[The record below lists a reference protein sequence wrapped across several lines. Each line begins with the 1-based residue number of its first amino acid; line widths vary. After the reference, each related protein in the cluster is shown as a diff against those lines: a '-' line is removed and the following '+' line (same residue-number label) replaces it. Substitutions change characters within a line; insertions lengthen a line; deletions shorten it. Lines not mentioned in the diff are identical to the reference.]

1 MSSFKIFYK
10 YLRRD
15 LLLAYR
21 HRAELCLPW
30 LFFILVTVLIPL
42 AQNPDATI
50 LRSIGSGMI
59 WIAALLATLLGLE
72 RLFRSD
78 FEDGTLE
85 QYLLSTQP
93 LTVVVAG
100 KIVAHWLV
108 TGLPLIL
115 IAPVLA
121 WMLQMPAHVIIPLL
135 LSLLL
140 GTPALSLLGAISMA
154 LVVGLR
160 QGGML
165 LVLVTL
171 PLYVPVLIFGASV
184 VNQAML
190 NLPVQSELALLAAI
204 SVLALTLAPFATAF
218 ALRASVE

>member
-1 MSSFKIFYK
+1 MTNLKIFYK
-10 YLRRD
+10 YLQRD

-21 HRAELCLPW
+21 HRAELCLPL

-42 AQNPDATI
+42 AQNPDANT

-59 WIAALLATLLGLE
+59 WIAALLATLLGLD

-85 QYLLSTQP
+85 QWLLSPQP
-93 LTVVVAG
+93 LTVVIAG

-108 TGLPLIL
+108 TGLPLVIV
-115 IAPVLA
+115 APLLS
-121 WMLQMPAHVIIPLL
+121 WMLQMPTYVIIPLL

-160 QGGML
+160 QSGML

-184 VNQAML
+184 VNKAML
-190 NLPVQSELALLAAI
+190 NLPVHSELALLAAI
-204 SVLALTLAPFATAF
+204 SVLAFTLAPFAAAF
-218 ALRASVE
+218 ALRASVN